1 MTEKTALP
9 MPWVDRIF
17 TKLTLV
23 YGRPFMARYEG
34 LDTDAV
40 KADWAHELA
49 SFTTW
54 PEALAYALSNL
65 PPDRPPTVLEFR
77 AIARRAPQKAGP
89 IMLPPPPADRAA
101 AAHQLA
107 ELLARVKA
115 RAKTARPVDGA

>member
-1 MTEKTALP
+1 MTEKPPLP
-9 MPWVDRIF
+9 MSWVDRIF
-17 TKLTLV
+17 TKLALI
-23 YGRPFMARYEG
+23 YGRRWAACWDG
-34 LDTDAV
+34 LDIAAV

-101 AAHQLA
+101 AARQLA
-107 ELLARVKA
+107 ELLAQIKA
-115 RAKTARPVDGA
+115 RAKTARPAGGG

>member
-1 MTEKTALP
+1 

-34 LDTDAV
+34 IDTAAV
-40 KADWAHELA
+40 KDDWAHELA

-89 IMLPPPPADRAA
+89 IMLPPPPADRVAA
-101 AAHQLA
+101 SRQLA
-107 ELLARVKA
+107 ELLAQIKA
-115 RAKTARPVDGA
+115 RAQSRPADGG